1 MPRLFSAYVIVD
13 WSAASKPT
21 TGADSVWIG
30 VLKRDVRF
38 RLAFE
43 SFNEA
48 TRSGAEAL
56 LGPAGGIDAGV
67 SVGRPGPGGGIGL
80 RRALRARAAGAGP
93 KRGTRW
99 RCSQPRA
106 CRAEP

>member
-43 SFNEA
+43 AFNPP
-48 TRSGAEAL
+48 TRIMSAPVPGLDAAL
-56 LGPAGGIDAGV
+56 QSTI
-67 SVGRPGPGGGIGL
+67 
-80 RRALRARAAGAGP
+80 
-93 KRGTRW
+93 T
-99 RCSQPRA
+99 
-106 CRAEP
+106 